1 MSVNDRK
8 FCGLEEGEGEATK
21 EVPDPHLAARLN
33 TATLPRRHPASLRP
47 SINTGWQVSDDSR
60 STVGS
65 YKDMLWGWCGL
76 RTFWNSQ
83 TWGPWR
89 KSSTSPAP
97 IAVTLWDSQANN
109 YAGNTLFLPLG
120 CSWLPPNWNL
130 LVRPGPPWWFSSESA
145 CQCRGHGFDLWAGK
159 ATKHCATTTEPVSSA
174 WELQP
179 LHPHILNPYKA
190 CILDPGLCT
199 KRRHHSERP
208 VHLNEDPVYK

>member
-1 MSVNDRK
+1 MWAQDLLK
-8 FCGLEEGEGEATK
+8 LT
-21 EVPDPHLAARLN
+21 D
-33 TATLPRRHPASLRP
+33 LR
-47 SINTGWQVSDDSR
+47 
-60 STVGS
+60 
-65 YKDMLWGWCGL
+65 
-76 RTFWNSQ
+76 
-83 TWGPWR
+83 PWR

-145 CQCRGHGFDLWAGK
+145 CQCRGHGFELWAGK
-159 ATKHCATTTEPVSSA
+159 ATKHCATTTEPVSRA

-199 KRRHHSERP
+199 QRCHHSERP
-208 VHLNEDPVYK
+208 VHLNEDPVYLKINKNLKKSNCKAGVWGARA